1 MFSCVL
7 ETSGFQERHT
17 STNIADKLIM
27 LQTLFICM
35 GCDSISSFK
44 QIGKASFFN
53 YFFQHACF
61 ISDSGMIGHYMRQ
74 SLATDHVG
82 P

>member
-27 LQTLFICM
+27 LQTLFICT
-35 GCDSISSFK
+35 GCDFNSSFK

-61 ISDSGMIGHYMRQ
+61 ISGSDMIGHYIRQ
-74 SLATDHVG
+74 SLAKGCVG
-82 P
+82 S